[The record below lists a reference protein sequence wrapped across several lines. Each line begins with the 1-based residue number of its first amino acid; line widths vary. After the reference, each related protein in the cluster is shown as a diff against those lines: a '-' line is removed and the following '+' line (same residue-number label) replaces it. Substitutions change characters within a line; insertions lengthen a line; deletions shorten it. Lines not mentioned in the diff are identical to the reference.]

1 MNRNT
6 GWNWSKVDDTF
17 WIIPSEDIYFLLHR
31 WKERNFTD
39 ILDLGCGK
47 GRHSL
52 LFAENDYKVTGFDL
66 ADNGL
71 NVLSQEAKK
80 KNLNITTIKGDVVD
94 LPFEDDGFDGI
105 IAYHSIYHV
114 NSEGMKNVIDEI
126 YRILKP
132 GGEIYVTL
140 ISKNT
145 YSFTSK
151 ECKTI
156 DTNVRFKEEQ
166 EGTFLPHYFVDF
178 EDIKVLF
185 KDFQII
191 KARQIEDLYDGKS
204 SWHYFLLLGKGKNEN

>member
-1 MNRNT
+1 MNLNK
-6 GWNWSKVDDTF
+6 GWDWSKVDDPF
-17 WIIPSEDIYFLLHR
+17 WMIPSEDIYFLLHR
-31 WKERNFTD
+31 WKEKSYED

-52 LFAENDYKVTGFDL
+52 LFAENGFKVTGFDL

-71 NVLSQEAKK
+71 NVLSIEAKK
-80 KNLNITTIKGDVVD
+80 KKLDITTVKGDVVD
-94 LPFEDDGFDGI
+94 LSFEDNAFDGI
-105 IAYHSIYHV
+105 IAFHSIYHV
-114 NSEGMKNVIDEI
+114 NSEGMKKAINEI

-132 GGEIYVTL
+132 GGEIYLTL

-145 YSFTSK
+145 YSFTAK
-151 ECKTI
+151 ENKPI
-156 DTNVRFKEEQ
+156 DANVKLKEEQ

-185 KDFQII
+185 KDFKII

-204 SWHYFLLLGKGKNEN
+204 SWHYFLLLRKE